1 MGQSPG
7 PSPPPQM
14 SPMYGRSPQDYN
26 DSPSKTGF
34 YVYQSDSKLF
44 TTLPDP
50 EYWSRLAEY
59 SPSPNSQVQ
68 RIMCPS
74 MRTPPPGE

>member
-1 MGQSPG
+1 MEEVHRTTTILLVKQFLRLSA
-7 PSPPPQM
+7 
-14 SPMYGRSPQDYN
+14 YG
-26 DSPSKTGF
+26 
-34 YVYQSDSKLF
+34 SKLF

-74 MRTPPPGE
+74 MRTLPPGE